1 VTQFGMSE
9 RLGPRTFGRKEELVF
24 LGREI
29 SETRNYSEK
38 VAEEID
44 EEVRQII
51 DKSYHT
57 AKRLLGESRSKLEQI
72 VATLLE
78 EQRRAA
84 EEQFARMVE
93 KQASGGPRLRPMIK
107 TGTASEVIAECARA
121 ERADLIILATHGR
134 TGLAHMLMGSV
145 AEKVVRTAPCP
156 VLTVRGKKKPARKR

>member
-1 VTQFGMSE
+1 MLPK
-9 RLGPRTFGRKEELVF
+9 RILVPVDF
-24 LGREI
+24 SSDSLDALAYAREFA
-29 SETRNYSEK
+29 TAFD
-38 VAEEID
+38 AEM
-44 EEVRQII
+44 V
-51 DKSYHT
+51 
-57 AKRLLGESRSKLEQI
+57 LLYVVEPI
-72 VATLLE
+72 YYATPADMYVVNTNVATLLE